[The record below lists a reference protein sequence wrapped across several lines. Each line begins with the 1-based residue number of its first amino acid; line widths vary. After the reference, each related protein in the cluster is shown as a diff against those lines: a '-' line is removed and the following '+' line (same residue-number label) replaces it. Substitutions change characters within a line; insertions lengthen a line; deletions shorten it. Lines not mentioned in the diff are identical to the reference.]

1 MTQAKCLGQKYAT
14 CNVFVVEICHMRYV
28 RGINNLCHM
37 KCVYVTLCLKQNI
50 VPQECHM
57 KFVCGLKYLARDMFV
72 VSVCH
77 THNVY
82 A

>member
-1 MTQAKCLGQKYAT
+1 
-14 CNVFVVEICHMRYV
+14 
-28 RGINNLCHM
+28 M